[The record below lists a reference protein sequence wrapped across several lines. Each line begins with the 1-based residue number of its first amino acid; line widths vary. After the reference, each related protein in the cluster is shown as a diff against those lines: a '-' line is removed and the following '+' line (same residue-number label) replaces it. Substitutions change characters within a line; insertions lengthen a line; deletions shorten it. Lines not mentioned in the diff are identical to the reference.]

1 MSALPEKKSVALFV
15 TCLVDLNRPS
25 VAFAAIKLLE
35 AAGCTIMVPEAQTC
49 CGQIAYNSGDKKSTK
64 DIAAQVIRAFKG
76 FDYVVAPSG
85 SCAGMIQHHY
95 PELFK
100 DDATMMVEVED
111 LSNRTYELTS
121 FLHDVCGYKPEGISV
136 DMSLT
141 YHDSCSSLRE
151 MKVRD
156 QPRQMLAEIDGLD
169 IKEAEDRDVCCG
181 FGGTF
186 CLKYSEISGEM
197 VDKKVNSIVATG
209 ADMLIAGDMGCL
221 MNIAGRLHRR
231 DEKMKVLHVAEVL
244 AGMTDVPGIGEGSLS
259 IKEER

>member
-1 MSALPEKKSVALFV
+1 MSVDQTPSSENLKVGLFV

-25 VAFAAIKLLE
+25 VAFAAVKLLE
-35 AAGCTIMVPEAQTC
+35 QAGCTIMVPETQTC
-49 CGQIAYNSGDKKSTK
+49 CGQIAYNSGDRNSTK
-64 DIAAQVIRAFKG
+64 AIATQVIRAFQE

-85 SCAGMIQHHY
+85 SCAGMIKHHY

-100 DDATMMVEVED
+100 DDPTMMVEVEV

-121 FLHDVCGYKPEGISV
+121 FLTDICDFKPDGVSLEKT
-136 DMSLT
+136 LT

-156 QPRQMLAEIDGLD
+156 QPRQLLGAVDGLE
-169 IKEAEDRDVCCG
+169 IREAADREVCCG

-197 VDKKVNSIVATG
+197 VDNKVTNLLATE
-209 ADMLIAGDMGCL
+209 ADILAAGDMGCL
-221 MNIAGRLHRR
+221 MNIAGRLKRR
-231 DEKMKVLHVAEVL
+231 GDDMKVLHVAEVL
-244 AGMTDVPGIGEGSLS
+244 AGMADGPGLAEGES
-259 IKEER
+259 

>member
-1 MSALPEKKSVALFV
+1 MPALPEKKSVALFI

-49 CGQIAYNSGDKKSTK
+49 CGQIAYNSGDKQSTK

-85 SCAGMIQHHY
+85 SCAGMIRHHY

-100 DDATMMVEVED
+100 DDATMMVEVEE
-111 LSNRTYELTS
+111 LANRTYELTS
-121 FLHDVCGYKPEGISV
+121 FLHDICGYKPSGTQV
-136 DMSLT
+136 NGTLT

-151 MKVRD
+151 MKVKD
-156 QPRQMLAEIDGLD
+156 QPRQLLGEIDGLNLV
-169 IKEAEDRDVCCG
+169 EAEDREVCCG

-186 CLKYSEISGEM
+186 CLKYSEISGAM
-197 VDKKVNSIVATG
+197 VDKKVDSIVATG
-209 ADMLIAGDMGCL
+209 ADMLAAGDMGCL

-231 DEKMKVLHVAEVL
+231 GETIKVLHVAEVL
-244 AGMTDVPGIGEGSLS
+244 AGMTDTPGLGEG
-259 IKEER
+259 EH